1 MVGGDSSYHS
11 DLKMIQV
18 IDIDFPPQMQQET
31 IKWLASIFRPFIIQV
46 LNEPSRV
53 EFSKL
58 IQRNV
63 GGNQAYNR
71 DQTQELLISQHTM
84 LDTQQTG

>member
-18 IDIDFPPQMQQET
+18 IDIDFPEQMQTDT
-31 IKWLASIFRPFIIQV
+31 IKWLASIFRPFIISV

-53 EFSKL
+53 DFSKL
-58 IQRNV
+58 LNKN
-63 GGNQAYNR
+63 GG
-71 DQTQELLISQHTM
+71 
-84 LDTQQTG
+84 